1 MKQHMLL
8 KLWYRKQK
16 IAVKIL
22 VVEITAATTT
32 KIVVND
38 ANQVL

>member
-1 MKQHMLL
+1 MLL

-22 VVEITAATTT
+22 VVEITPAATT
-32 KIVVND
+32 KND